1 MNRMPSRA
9 CAHPHVGRT
18 EAITNS
24 STAESRNSA
33 PSRRPTVAADAILK
47 RRMTTEMRTQAIPA
61 SRYAHH
67 GPVRRLAT
75 CIGPDS
81 TLELLLTLISSPSGP
96 PRGLSSAGVT
106 LADRL
111 PGGNT
116 RQRDEAIMIL
126 SIDADR
132 HPESGILPQTVAQL

>member
-61 SRYAHH
+61 SRYAHQ
-67 GPVRRLAT
+67 GPVRRLAI

-81 TLELLLTLISSPSGP
+81 TLELLLTLISSPLWL
-96 PRGLSSAGVT
+96 PRGLSSAG
-106 LADRL
+106 LRPADRL
-111 PGGNT
+111 PHGST
-116 RQRDEAIMIL
+116 HRRAEVIMIL
-126 SIDADR
+126 PIDSD
-132 HPESGILPQTVAQL
+132 